1 MAQSIVDLAQNN
13 LEEEA
18 MKQYAEEKI
27 LNPYRRNINEQI
39 MRLAGNRVITNTDEQ
54 LFVQRA
60 QQDWIRLLPDIRA
73 HLEVVRKEIAEDQ
86 ANMRKY

>member
-1 MAQSIVDLAQNN
+1 MAQSIVDLAQNS

-27 LNPYRRNINEQI
+27 LNPYRRNIHEQI

-60 QQDWIRLLPDIRA
+60 
-73 HLEVVRKEIAEDQ
+73 
-86 ANMRKY
+86 